1 MFIQADFL
9 VRIPLHKI
17 MTENEIGTIIV
28 DSAIE
33 VHIHIGPGLLE
44 SAYQKC
50 IAHELESRGL
60 NVSEEVDLPL
70 QYKGIRLNCGY
81 RLDLLVNQKVIVEIK
96 TVKSLLDIHKAQ
108 LLTYLKLNNCKLGY
122 LLNFNTSRM
131 RYGIKRMVNK
141 L

>member
-1 MFIQADFL
+1 
-9 VRIPLHKI
+9 